1 MIARLTGTVVEKEA
15 NRLIVDVGGVGYLAT
30 VPLGTMGRVGEPGSE
45 VSLYIHTH
53 VREDTLALF
62 GFLTS
67 LEKDLFE
74 RLITISGVGPRLA
87 VTVLSGLSPEALASA
102 VRQGDLKSIQSVP
115 GVGKKTAERMVLEL
129 RDKLDDLGLGEGEGD
144 HPDTEPLLDEAGQL
158 AADAVSALENLGYR
172 TAQARE
178 TVRRF
183 LAGQTHRARK
193 QLDLEGLLRGALGR
207 LNR

>member
-15 NRLIVDVGGVGYLAT
+15 DRLVLDVGGVGYLAT

-53 VREDTLALF
+53 VREDTLSLF
-62 GFLTS
+62 GFLTG
-67 LEKDLFE
+67 LEKEIFE

-87 VTVLSGLSPEALASA
+87 VTVLSGLSPEALAAA
-102 VRQGDLKSIQSVP
+102 VRQGDLKSIQAVP

-129 RDKLDDLGLGEGEGD
+129 RDKLDGLGLAEGQGD
-144 HPDTEPLLDEAGQL
+144 HPETEPLIDEAGQL
-158 AADAVSALENLGYR
+158 AADTISALENLGYPTSR
-172 TAQARE
+172 ARE
-178 TVRRF
+178 AVRRY
-183 LAGQTHRARK
+183 LAGQTSRARK

-207 LNR
+207 LNH

>member
-1 MIARLTGTVVEKEA
+1 MIARLTGTIVEKEDD
-15 NRLIVDVGGVGYLAT
+15 RLIVDVGGVGYLTT
-30 VPLGTMGRVGEPGSE
+30 VPRGTMVRAGEPGSE
-45 VSLYIHTH
+45 VSLHIHTH

-67 LEKDLFE
+67 LEKELFE
-74 RLITISGVGPRLA
+74 RLISISGVGPKLA
-87 VTVLSGLSPEALASA
+87 VTVLSGLSPEALAAA
-102 VRQGDLKSIQSVP
+102 VRQGDLKSIQAIP

-129 RDKLDDLGLGEGEGD
+129 RDKLDGLGLAEGEGD
-144 HPDTEPLLDEAGQL
+144 TEPEPLLDEAGQL

-178 TVRRF
+178 AVRRS
-183 LAGQTHRARK
+183 LAGLSSQTRK

>member
-1 MIARLTGTVVEKEA
+1 MIARLTGIVVEKEA
-15 NRLIVDVGGVGYLAT
+15 DRLILDVGGVGYLAT
-30 VPLGTMGRVGEPGSE
+30 VPLGTMGRVGEPGAE

-53 VREDTLALF
+53 VREDALALF

-67 LEKDLFE
+67 LEKELFE

-87 VTVLSGLSPEALASA
+87 VTVLSGLSAEALAAA
-102 VRQGDLKSIQSVP
+102 VRQGDLKSIQAVP

-129 RDKLDDLGLGEGEGD
+129 RDKLDGLGLAEGD
-144 HPDTEPLLDEAGQL
+144 GGMEPEPLLDEAGQL
-158 AADAVSALENLGYR
+158 AADTVSALENLGYPTVR
-172 TAQARE
+172 ARE
-178 TVRRF
+178 AVRRF
-183 LAGQTHRARK
+183 LAMQTSSARK

>member
-1 MIARLTGTVVEKEA
+1 MIARLTGIVVEKEA
-15 NRLIVDVGGVGYLAT
+15 DRLVVDVGGVGYLAT
-30 VPLGTMGRVGEPGSE
+30 VPLGTMGRVGDPGSE

-67 LEKDLFE
+67 LEKELFE
-74 RLITISGVGPRLA
+74 RLITISGVGPKLA

-102 VRQGDLKSIQSVP
+102 VRQGDLKSIQSIP

-129 RDKLDDLGLGEGEGD
+129 RDKLDGLGLAEGD
-144 HPDTEPLLDEAGQL
+144 GGAEPEPLLDEAGQL

-172 TAQARE
+172 TPQARE
-178 TVRRF
+178 AVRRF
-183 LAGQTHRARK
+183 LAGQTSRARK

>member
-1 MIARLTGTVVEKEA
+1 MIARLTGIVVEKEA
-15 NRLIVDVGGVGYLAT
+15 DRLILDVGGVGYLAT
-30 VPLGTMGRVGEPGSE
+30 VPLGTMGRVGEPGAE
-45 VSLYIHTH
+45 VSLHIHTH

-62 GFLTS
+62 GFLTG
-67 LEKDLFE
+67 LEKELFE
-74 RLITISGVGPRLA
+74 RLITISGVGPKLA

-102 VRQGDLKSIQSVP
+102 VRQGDLKSIQSIP

-129 RDKLDDLGLGEGEGD
+129 RDKLDGLGLAEGD
-144 HPDTEPLLDEAGQL
+144 AGAEPEPLLDEAGQL

-172 TAQARE
+172 TPQARE
-178 TVRRF
+178 AVRRF
-183 LAGQTHRARK
+183 LAGQTSRARE